1 MAKNTEKVEEKTK
14 QTYSFPELGVSV
26 EAESLE
32 EAQKLVSNI

>member
-1 MAKNTEKVEEKTK
+1 MPKTTEKEVANTK

-32 EAQKLVSNI
+32 EAQKLVSTL